1 MAHGGPA
8 SLLLPKIPDRPIDL
22 AARSFDAMEVLARL
36 YELVDQPRAHE
47 TIRFGTEMG
56 VRSFNIDTIRSD
68 AIPDAVGVLRVRE
81 IDALRLG

>member
-36 YELVDQPRAHE
+36 HELVDQPRAHE
-47 TIRFGTEMG
+47 AIRFGT
-56 VRSFNIDTIRSD
+56 R
-68 AIPDAVGVLRVRE
+68 
-81 IDALRLG
+81 